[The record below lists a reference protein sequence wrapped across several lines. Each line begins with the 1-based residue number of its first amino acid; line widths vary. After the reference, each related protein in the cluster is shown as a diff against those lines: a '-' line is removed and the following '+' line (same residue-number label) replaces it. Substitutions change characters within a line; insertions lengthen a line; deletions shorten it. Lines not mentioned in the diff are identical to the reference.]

1 MRGAWQTI
9 AVSEADVLRA
19 LMEADRWIDRVRSQK
34 THLPE
39 IAELAALEAELRGLL
54 KDLHDAEAALAP
66 LKTNFDVADAESHRL
81 RHRAKD
87 LDDALSA
94 STASSRELSAIQGE
108 LTHVRSLLAESEDLE
123 LALLEALEPTEEQI
137 EAIKQLAQP
146 GVRRRAELQES
157 IAQLQ
162 GTLDDELVSLH
173 RDRDERALAVIPAL
187 LTRYDAAMRRVGT
200 SGAAQV
206 VEGRC
211 DGCRLALSPLDYDRY
226 RVQPPDTFMDCPEC
240 GRLLLP

>member
-1 MRGAWQTI
+1 
-9 AVSEADVLRA
+9 VSEADALSA

-39 IAELAALEAELRGLL
+39 IAELTALEVELRGLL
-54 KDLHDAEAALAP
+54 KDLHDAETSLAP
-66 LKTNFDVADAESHRL
+66 LKTNFDTVDGESRRL
-81 RHRAKD
+81 RTRAKD
-87 LDDALSA
+87 LDDALSS

-108 LTHVRSLLAESEDLE
+108 LTHVRTLLAESEDRELE
-123 LALLEALEPTEEQI
+123 LLEALEPAESRVDS
-137 EAIKQLAQP
+137 IKQLAQP
-146 GVRRRAELQES
+146 GVRRRAELLET

-162 GTLDDELVSLH
+162 GTLDDELVSLA
-173 RDRDERALAVIPAL
+173 RDRDERARVLSSSLLA
-187 LTRYDAAMRRVGT
+187 RYDAAMRRVGT

-211 DGCRLALSPLDYDRY
+211 DGCRLALSPLDYDHY
-226 RVQPPDTFMDCPEC
+226 RAQPPETFMDCPEC

>member
-1 MRGAWQTI
+1 M
-9 AVSEADVLRA
+9 SEADALRA

-39 IAELAALEAELRGLL
+39 ITELTALEAKLRGLL
-54 KDLHDAEAALAP
+54 KDLRDSEGALAP
-66 LKTNFDVADAESHRL
+66 VQANLDTVAKESQRL
-81 RHRAKD
+81 RTRAKD
-87 LDDALSA
+87 LDDALSS
-94 STASSRELSAIQGE
+94 STASARELSAIQSE
-108 LTHVRSLLAESEDLE
+108 LFHVRTLLAEREDRELE
-123 LALLEALEPTEEQI
+123 LLVALEPA
-137 EAIKQLAQP
+137 EARVESVKQLAQP
-146 GVRRRAELQES
+146 GVRRRAELLET

-162 GTLDDELVSLH
+162 STLDDELVSLQ
-173 RDRDERALAVIPAL
+173 RDRDERAVAL
-187 LTRYDAAMRRVGT
+187 SNSLRTRYDAALARVGT

-226 RVQPPDTFMDCPEC
+226 RAQPPDTFMDCAEC